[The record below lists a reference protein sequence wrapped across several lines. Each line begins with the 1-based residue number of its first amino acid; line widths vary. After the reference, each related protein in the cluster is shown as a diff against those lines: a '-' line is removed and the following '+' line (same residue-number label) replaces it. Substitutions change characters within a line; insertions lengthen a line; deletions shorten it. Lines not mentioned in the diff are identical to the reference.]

1 MGKRRIY
8 EAAKDL
14 GIDSKELVKK
24 LQEIGIEVKS
34 HSSTVDEDDI
44 KRALA
49 KPVAKPAVGPKRPGM
64 VVRKKADIPVE
75 VAPPPEEESS
85 SAQDEQG
92 EEAYV
97 ERHESPQSEVEA
109 PHYHAESESPA
120 AESPSAVSQEA
131 QATETS
137 PPINAEPGAPGSAP
151 PPGSG
156 TTPPLNVRPAAPG
169 GARVVRMIDRDKLIS
184 RIPPRRGPGFA
195 PRPGGPGGPRPM
207 GGPGSRPLNGP
218 GGRPLPGG
226 APNRFGQR
234 PGPGSLEPQMNGP
247 MRFGPVKELRVV
259 SDAYGKGKEMIDVAK
274 EKAGKKPGVRTA
286 DDQKRTRLDK
296 RSLMQMHERSFAQSR
311 LKRRRGLRR
320 TSSAPT
326 TIMKASKRVIH
337 MDETLTAA
345 ALAKELGVK
354 VTDVIRKLM
363 ELGVQATINQ
373 PLDHD
378 TVTLVAQ
385 AYEYTVSSGAFD
397 EEDFIEEEESTEGMI
412 TRPPVVTVMGHVDH
426 GKTSLLDAIRNENVA
441 EGEAGGITQHIGAY
455 QVDTP
460 KGKITFLDT
469 PGHEAFTAMRAR
481 GAGVTDIV
489 VLVVA
494 ADDGPMP
501 QTIEAIRHA
510 QEANVPI
517 IVAIN
522 KIDKVGAKPDQ
533 IMQALTEFKLVP
545 EAWGGDTIYI
555 PTSALKKTGIAELLE
570 AISLQAEVLEL
581 KANPEHYGKGTVIE
595 ARLDKGF
602 GPRASII
609 VEDGTVHVGDP
620 IVIGEYYGK
629 VRSIIDSH
637 GNQLK
642 EAGPSTPIEVTGMDG
657 VPASGDQANCV
668 ETTDDAKQV
677 AEHRTVD
684 ARDKDLKNRTPKVSL
699 EELYARLKGTKGAK
713 ELRVIIKADVRGSV
727 EAVRESMIKLSTA
740 EVTLVVI
747 QSGVGAVTE
756 SDVSLAAA
764 SGAMII
770 CFNMKPDAKSRAL
783 AESEGVQIRTYNII
797 YNALDDVRLAMA
809 GLLAPTTKEKVVGHA
824 EVRQVFN
831 APKIGVVAGSWVG
844 DGKVVRNG
852 RARLTRD
859 NKQLF
864 DGKIA
869 GLKRFKDDAKEV
881 AAGFECGIVLEGFTD
896 LKAGDQLEIY
906 EVQEVA
912 RTLGAPLSGSANTG
926 RTQQPQR
933 PQPGATP

>member
-14 GIDSKELVKK
+14 GVDSKELVKK
-24 LQEIGIEVKS
+24 LQDIGIEVKS

-49 KPVAKPAVGPKRPGM
+49 KPVAKPENGPKRPGM
-64 VVRKKADIPVE
+64 VVRKKADIPVV
-75 VAPPPEEESS
+75 VAPVEEE
-85 SAQDEQG
+85 QPQDDQGDEQYQQVPQQHYQA
-92 EEAYV
+92 EA
-97 ERHESPQSEVEA
+97 H
-109 PHYHAESESPA
+109 
-120 AESPSAVSQEA
+120 QEA
-131 QATETS
+131 QPGEAEAVHHAPAEAQAEATS
-137 PPINAEPGAPGSAP
+137 AESATVANPEAQAATDATPSQNTAGVPGAPGSAP

-156 TTPPLNVRPAAPG
+156 GTPPLNVRPAAPG
-169 GARVVRMIDRDKLIS
+169 GARVVRMIDRSTLIS

-195 PRPGGPGGPRPM
+195 PRPGGPPGARPM
-207 GGPGSRPLNGP
+207 GPGSRPLNGP

-320 TSSAPT
+320 TSTAPT
-326 TIMKASKRVIH
+326 TIMRASKRVIH
-337 MDETLTAA
+337 MEETLTVA

-354 VTDVIRKLM
+354 VNDVIRKLM

-373 PLDHD
+373 ALDHD

-385 AYEYTVSSGAFD
+385 AYEYTVSSGAYD
-397 EEDFIEEEESTEGMI
+397 EDDFIEEEEETEGMV

-469 PGHEAFTAMRAR
+469 PGHEAFTAMRQR

-501 QTIEAIRHA
+501 QTVEAIRHA
-510 QEANVPI
+510 QAANVPI

-555 PTSALKKTGIAELLE
+555 PTSATKKTGIAELLE

-609 VEDGTVHVGDP
+609 VEDGTIHVGDP
-620 IVIGEYYGK
+620 IVVGEYYGK

-642 EAGPSTPIEVTGMDG
+642 EAGPSMPIEVTGMDG
-657 VPASGDQANCV
+657 VPASGDSANCV

-677 AEHRTVD
+677 SEHRTVEN
-684 ARDKDLKNRTPKVSL
+684 RNQDLKDRTPKISL
-699 EELYARLKGTKGAK
+699 EDIYAKLKGAKGAK
-713 ELRVIIKADVRGSV
+713 ELRVVIKGDVRGSV

-747 QSGVGAVTE
+747 QSGVGAVNE
-756 SDVSLAAA
+756 SDVNTAAA
-764 SGAMII
+764 AGALIV
-770 CFNMKPDAKSRAL
+770 CFNMKPDAK
-783 AESEGVQIRTYNII
+783 
-797 YNALDDVRLAMA
+797 
-809 GLLAPTTKEKVVGHA
+809 
-824 EVRQVFN
+824 
-831 APKIGVVAGSWVG
+831 
-844 DGKVVRNG
+844 
-852 RARLTRD
+852 
-859 NKQLF
+859 
-864 DGKIA
+864 
-869 GLKRFKDDAKEV
+869 
-881 AAGFECGIVLEGFTD
+881 
-896 LKAGDQLEIY
+896 
-906 EVQEVA
+906 
-912 RTLGAPLSGSANTG
+912 
-926 RTQQPQR
+926 
-933 PQPGATP
+933 